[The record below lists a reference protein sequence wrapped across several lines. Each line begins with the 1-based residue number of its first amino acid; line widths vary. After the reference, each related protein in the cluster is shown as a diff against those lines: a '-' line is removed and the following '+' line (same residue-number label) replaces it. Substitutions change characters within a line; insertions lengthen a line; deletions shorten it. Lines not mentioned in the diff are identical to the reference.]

1 MRYYYNLLTNHNSY
15 YPYDNRIH
23 NFGNVGLGG
32 KIHAEMAPFVTRGI
46 DKKAY
51 GGVDIRKMV
60 YEDIPKEYSLLDLCC
75 GVGLSTRIINDFDR
89 PNYTI
94 GIDTSPQMI
103 NKARRLNNKLLK
115 KNSNNNHLQLRKFYL
130 GNAENYGS
138 LEKIEFDVV
147 TCMFAFHEM
156 PEYAHHKIINNALK
170 IAKKEVIILDI
181 APNYKSNMI
190 MRSGEPFLE
199 DYKKSIQKTMQSY
212 SFIEEVLFKNHAHKW
227 KIIK

>member
-1 MRYYYNLLTNHNSY
+1 MRYYNNLLTNKNSY

-23 NFGNVGLGG
+23 NFGNTGLGG
-32 KIHAEMAPFVTRGI
+32 KIHAELAPIVTNAI

-51 GGVDIRKMV
+51 NGINIRKMV
-60 YEDIPKEYSLLDLCC
+60 YNDIPDEYSVLDLCC
-75 GVGLSTRIINDFDR
+75 GVGLSTRVTDDFDR
-89 PNYTI
+89 PNYTV

-103 NKARRLNNKLLK
+103 NKARRLNSKI
-115 KNSNNNHLQLRKFYL
+115 KNDHRHLRKFFL
-130 GNAENYGS
+130 GNSENYGK
-138 LEKIEFDVV
+138 LQNLRFDVV

-156 PEYAHHKIINNALK
+156 PEYAHHRIINNALN

-199 DYKKSIQKTMQSY
+199 TYKKSIQKTMEFYDFNEQ
-212 SFIEEVLFKNHAHKW
+212 VLFENHAHKW
-227 KIIK
+227 ILKI

>member
-1 MRYYYNLLTNHNSY
+1 MKYYYNLLTNQNSY

-60 YEDIPKEYSLLDLCC
+60 YENIPKEYSILDMCC
-75 GVGLSTRIINDFDR
+75 GVGLSTRITSDFDR

-103 NKARRLNNKLLK
+103 NKARRLNQKL
-115 KNSNNNHLQLRKFYL
+115 KNGNYNHNNLRKFYL

-190 MRSGEPFLE
+190 MRSGEPFIE
-199 DYKKSIQKTMQSY
+199 EYQKSIQNTMHSY
-212 SFIEEVLFKNHAHKW
+212 SFIEKVLFKNHAHKW

>member
-1 MRYYYNLLTNHNSY
+1 MRYYYNLLTNKNSY

-32 KIHAEMAPFVTRGI
+32 KIHSEMAPFFTKAI

-51 GGVDIRKMV
+51 GGTDIRKMI
-60 YEDIPKEYSLLDLCC
+60 YNDIPNEYSVLDLCC
-75 GVGLSTRIINDFDR
+75 GVGLSTRIVHNYDR

-94 GIDTSPQMI
+94 GIDTSPEMI
-103 NKARRLNNKLLK
+103 NKARRLNKKLK
-115 KNSNNNHLQLRKFYL
+115 TENSNHLNVRKFFL

-138 LEKIEFDVV
+138 LEKLNIDVV

-156 PEYAHHKIINNALK
+156 PEYAHNKIINNALN

-199 DYKKSIQKTMQSY
+199 DYKKTIQKTMDSY
-212 SFIEEVLFKNHAHKW
+212 SFNETILFKNHAHKW
-227 KIIK
+227 SIIK